1 MTKIIQ
7 KAYKFRIYPN
17 TMQKIL
23 LAKSFGCNRLLYNL
37 MLNERISIYES
48 LKDDKESLYKYKY
61 TTEKSFKTQ
70 YEFMK
75 EIDSVSL
82 QQTRRNLEQ
91 SYKNFF
97 KKTHKF
103 PKFKSKHN
111 KQSYRTVSTNGNIK
125 IDFENH
131 KIKIPKLTW
140 IKYRDNRIFNPQNI
154 SSVTVSKTKSNKY
167 FASILVEEEIQQYD
181 ELNNII
187 GIDLGIKDFIVTS
200 PGDKFNFN
208 KDKVRYYQKKIE
220 RYHKV
225 LSKKQKGSNNRNRCK
240 IQLARLYEKLG
251 NLKNDFFHKLSFKL
265 INENQVINL
274 EDLNINGMLKNHN
287 LARSI
292 ATSSWRSFTNM
303 LEYKAKWCGRIIN
316 KIDRFF
322 PSSKLCSNCGYKN
335 SELKLSDR
343 TWQCPE
349 CKTIHDRDLNA
360 AINIRNNTVGTTE
373 INACRD
379 MSSNKTLSSG
389 IHIL

>member
-17 TMQKIL
+17 VAQKIL
-23 LAKSFGCNRLLYNL
+23 LAKTFGCNRLLYNL

-61 TTEKSFKTQ
+61 TTEKSFKNQ

-75 EIDSVSL
+75 EIDSISL

-97 KKTHKF
+97 RKTHKF
-103 PKFKSKHN
+103 PKYKSKRN

-131 KIKIPKLTW
+131 KIKLPKLTW
-140 IKYRDNRIFNPQNI
+140 IKYRDSRTFNQQNI
-154 SSVTVSKTKSNKY
+154 SSVTISKTKSNKY
-167 FASILVEEEIQQYD
+167 YASILIEEEIQQYD
-181 ELNNII
+181 KSNNMI

-200 PGDKFNFN
+200 SNDRYNFDKE
-208 KDKVRYYQKKIE
+208 KVKYYQKKIE
-220 RYHKV
+220 KYHRK
-225 LSKKQKGSNNRNRCK
+225 LSRKKKGSSNRNK
-240 IQLARLYEKLG
+240 TKLQLAILYEKLR
-251 NLKNDFFHKLSFKL
+251 NLKTDFFHKLSSKL

-287 LARSI
+287 LARQI
-292 ATSSWRSFTNM
+292 ATSSWNSFTNM
-303 LEYKAKWCGRIIN
+303 LEYKANWYGRTIN
-316 KIDRFF
+316 KVDRFF

-343 TWQCPE
+343 SWVCPQ

-360 AINIRNNTVGTTE
+360 AINIRNNTVGTTG
-373 INACRD
+373 INACGD
-379 MSSNKTLSSG
+379 MNT
-389 IHIL
+389 H

>member
-1 MTKIIQ
+1 MIKIIQ

-61 TTEKSFKTQ
+61 TTEKSFKNQ
-70 YEFMK
+70 YDFMK
-75 EIDSVSL
+75 EIDSISL

-111 KQSYRTVSTNGNIK
+111 KQSYKTVSTNGNIK

-131 KIKIPKLTW
+131 KIKLPTLTW
-140 IKYRDNRIFNPQNI
+140 IKYRDNRKFSPQNI

-181 ELNNII
+181 ELNNIL

-200 PGDKFNFN
+200 SNDRFNFN
-208 KDKVRYYQKKIE
+208 KDKVKYYQKKIE
-220 RYHKV
+220 RYHKL
-225 LSKKQKGSNNRNRCK
+225 LSRKQKGSNNRNRCK
-240 IQLARLYEKLG
+240 LKLAGLYEKLQ
-251 NLKNDFFHKLSFKL
+251 NLKTDFFHKLSFKL

-287 LARSI
+287 LARQI
-292 ATSSWRSFTNM
+292 ATSSWRSFTSM
-303 LEYKAKWCGRIIN
+303 LEYKANWYGRTIN

-322 PSSKLCSNCGYKN
+322 PSSKLCSSCGYKN

-343 TWQCPE
+343 FWQCPQ

-373 INACRD
+373 INACGD
-379 MSSNKTLSSG
+379 MSSHKTLSSG
-389 IHIL
+389 ILVL